1 MLDFIRKVIFKFT
14 FSVQMKMVTLS
25 DIKQKREGR
34 SYKHLLQ
41 LVAINVGLI

>member
-14 FSVQMKMVTLS
+14 FSVQMKMS

>member
-1 MLDFIRKVIFKFT
+1 MGNRQRVPDARLT
-14 FSVQMKMVTLS
+14 FSVQVKMVTS

-41 LVAINVGLI
+41 LVAINGGLI